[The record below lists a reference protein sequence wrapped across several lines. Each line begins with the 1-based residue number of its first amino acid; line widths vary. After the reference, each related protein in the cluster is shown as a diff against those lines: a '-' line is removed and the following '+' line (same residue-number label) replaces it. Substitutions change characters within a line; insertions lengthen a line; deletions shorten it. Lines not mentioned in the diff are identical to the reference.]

1 MAIAGETPV
10 SFTALDKA
18 AITDQLGS
26 RDIPLLLNS
35 APSVYATT
43 DSGGDGDA
51 RVNIRGFNQR
61 NVNIMINGVP
71 INDIENG
78 WLYWSNWDALGD
90 VTSTIQ
96 LQRGLSNMT
105 LPTPSISGTMNI
117 ITDPSASTRG
127 GSVKAE
133 FGSDGFTKFTAA
145 LSTGLID
152 DKVALTVGGVTKT
165 GDGCANGLWT
175 EGQGYYLGA
184 TFTF

>member
-1 MAIAGETPV
+1 
-10 SFTALDKA
+10 
-18 AITDQLGS
+18 
-26 RDIPLLLNS
+26 
-35 APSVYATT
+35 
-43 DSGGDGDA
+43 
-51 RVNIRGFNQR
+51 
-61 NVNIMINGVP
+61 
-71 INDIENG
+71 
-78 WLYWSNWDALGD
+78 
-90 VTSTIQ
+90 
-96 LQRGLSNMT
+96 
-105 LPTPSISGTMNI
+105 MNI

-152 DKVALTVGGVTKT
+152 DKVAPTVGGVTKT